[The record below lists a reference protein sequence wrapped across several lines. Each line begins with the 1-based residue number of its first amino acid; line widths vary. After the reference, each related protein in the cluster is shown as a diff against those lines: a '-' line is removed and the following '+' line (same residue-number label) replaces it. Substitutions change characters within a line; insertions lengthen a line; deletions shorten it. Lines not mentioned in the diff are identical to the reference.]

1 VVASFYKCL
10 YDFNL
15 RGGGVDKLWWLH
27 SSKGLFEVKTFY
39 QALSPSGSSSFPW
52 KSIWRSKAPPRVAFS
67 LGQLRG
73 VRFLLWITL
82 GGGVWWW

>member
-15 RGGGVDKLWWLH
+15 RGGGVDKLWWLLQARACLRSRPSIKLFRPQGLLH
-27 SSKGLFEVKTFY
+27 SLGRAFGDLRLPLE
-39 QALSPSGSSSFPW
+39 
-52 KSIWRSKAPPRVAFS
+52 WRSS